1 MMGEGRLGA
10 QPGEAVPTH
19 WEGMDGEPA
28 QMSSIAEALDL
39 DHGVGAGVPAPV
51 LKGAEM
57 PCTLLTRAHG

>member
-10 QPGEAVPTH
+10 QPGEAAPTH
-19 WEGMDGEPA
+19 WEAMDEKSA

-39 DHGVGAGVPAPV
+39 DHGVGGEVPAPV

-57 PCTLLTRAHG
+57 SCTLLTGVHR